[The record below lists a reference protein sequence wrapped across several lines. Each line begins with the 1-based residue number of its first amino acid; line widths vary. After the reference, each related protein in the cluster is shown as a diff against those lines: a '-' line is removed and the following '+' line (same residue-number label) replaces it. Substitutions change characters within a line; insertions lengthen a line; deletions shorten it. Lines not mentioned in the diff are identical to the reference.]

1 MPKHRAECCHTG
13 FVGVISVGCSFF
25 TALGRSLV
33 FSVEAHSF
41 CKFPRGLCE
50 PLAFAI
56 KIGCQNV
63 NCPGCLTG
71 MLKVLVSIQK
81 DKCKDTHTPKKVY
94 SHNVLESTRLPSM
107 QVLPYPARHLWLQ
120 GYSKHC
126 VPGRLQRLLLLP
138 RYSEIRWSSCSFRAT
153 GANQEEGKTRYKCAS
168 GCAEN
173 QLCCRAAPRAM
184 SHCCSTGLTPC
195 SLALTVSLDSMPSL

>member
-25 TALGRSLV
+25 TALGRILV

-41 CKFPRGLCE
+41 YKFPRGLCE
-50 PLAFAI
+50 LLAFAI

-94 SHNVLESTRLPSM
+94 SHNVLESTCLPSV
-107 QVLPYPARHLWLQ
+107 QVLPCPTRHSWLR

-126 VPGRLQRLLLLP
+126 VPAGSKGFYCCLDIWRSGGQAVASEQQELTRERGKLDINVRLDVL
-138 RYSEIRWSSCSFRAT
+138 
-153 GANQEEGKTRYKCAS
+153 KT
-168 GCAEN
+168 